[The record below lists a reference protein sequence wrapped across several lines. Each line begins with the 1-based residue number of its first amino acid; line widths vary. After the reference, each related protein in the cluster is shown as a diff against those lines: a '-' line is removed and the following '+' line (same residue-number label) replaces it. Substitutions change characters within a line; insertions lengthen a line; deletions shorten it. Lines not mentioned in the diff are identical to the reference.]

1 MIFFNG
7 ERIDIRKFPNGES
20 FIDSYNIRL
29 REETNEI
36 KVKFKNDEDLMHL
49 IFIKNYLD
57 EIRVKCNLV
66 IPYMPYSRMDRTEG
80 MRVFTL
86 KYVCRIINDL
96 NFESVTVYEPHSDV
110 TMALLDRLIVVQKT
124 KELTEK
130 VLKNISDEEL
140 YIVYPDAGAAK
151 RYGKLIRYD
160 KILTASKER
169 DFATGRIKSL
179 EINGNVPSG
188 NFTAVIVDD
197 LCSKGGTFILTA
209 EKLKEIGAK
218 DIYLV
223 VTHCENTIF
232 DGDIL
237 KSDLIKK
244 VYTTDSILS
253 REHEKIEIE
262 NI

>member
-1 MIFFNG
+1 M
-7 ERIDIRKFPNGES
+7 
-20 FIDSYNIRL
+20 
-29 REETNEI
+29 
-36 KVKFKNDEDLMHL
+36 
-49 IFIKNYLD
+49 
-57 EIRVKCNLV
+57 VKCHLV

-80 MRVFTL
+80 VRLFTL
-86 KYVCRIINDL
+86 KYICKIINDL
-96 NFESVTVYEPHSDV
+96 KFETVTIYEPHSDV
-110 TMALLDRLIVVQKT
+110 TVALLDRVRVVNKT
-124 KELTEK
+124 KELVEK
-130 VLKNISDEEL
+130 TIKNFSDEEL
-140 YIVYPDAGAAK
+140 FLVYPDSGAEK
-151 RYGKLIRYD
+151 RYSKQINYN

-169 DFATGRIKSL
+169 DFKTGRIKSL
-179 EINGNVPSG
+179 NISG
-188 NFTAVIVDD
+188 NTEVNKGFTAVIVDD

-209 EKLKEIGAK
+209 EKLREIGAK